1 MSIFSSRRARSEALW
16 GYAFVAV
23 PVLGFL
29 LFALGPMLASLFL
42 SFTSYDV
49 LSPPEL
55 IGARNYERLL
65 SEDFF
70 AGKTL
75 LNTLFYF
82 LGIPFGMVLSLLIAI
97 GLNQKLRFQA
107 FFRTVYFIPT
117 VCSVAA
123 LALLWKWI
131 YHGDYGLLNTYLQ
144 QLGWEQPPGWLD
156 DPALVKPSLIV
167 MGVWANLGF
176 NVVLYLAALQSVP
189 GHLLEAAKLD
199 GANAWQRFWH
209 VTFPAISP
217 TTFFIAV
224 MSIIGGFQN
233 FDQIFIMTRG
243 GPEYASATWM
253 VYLYATGFQYFEM
266 GYASAMAW
274 VLALIILA
282 ITWMQ
287 FRLSKRWVHY
297 G

>member
-1 MSIFSSRRARSEALW
+1 MKVFTSRRARSEALW

-23 PVLGFL
+23 PVLGFAI
-29 LFALGPMLASLFL
+29 FALGPMIASLYL
-42 SFTSYDV
+42 SFTEYDV
-49 LSPPEL
+49 LSAPEFVGL
-55 IGARNYERLL
+55 ENYERLVA
-65 SEDFF
+65 DDAF
-70 AGKTL
+70 AQKTL
-75 LNTLFYF
+75 VNTFFYF
-82 LGIPFGMVLSLLIAI
+82 IGIPIGMVLSLLIAI

-123 LALLWKWI
+123 LALVWKFI
-131 YHGDYGLLNTYLQ
+131 YDSDYGLLNTYLQ
-144 QLGWEQPPGWLD
+144 MLGWDQPPGWLD

-176 NVVLYLAALQSVP
+176 NVVLFLAALQNVP
-189 GHLLEAAKLD
+189 PHLIEAAKLD
-199 GANAWQRFWH
+199 GANAWQRFVH

-217 TTFFIAV
+217 TTFFVAV
-224 MSIIGGFQN
+224 MALIGGFQN

-253 VYLYATGFQYFEM
+253 VYLYVTGFQYFEM

-274 VLALIILA
+274 VLAIFILL
-282 ITWMQ
+282 ITWIQ